1 VIFGRQAATPP
12 AAPSNPLFV
21 NTSSSGSISFAGPA
35 PSLGASP
42 TLEVVAADISLDGT
56 ADIVSLN
63 ATGTHQIFV
72 GASNSTFT
80 LHPQQFVSP
89 APTGSAVGDFNGDD
103 RPDLALTGP
112 GGIQVFLNDG
122 LGNLGPGDVT
132 PPTIQLSGEPSV
144 TLTVGASYTDAGATA
159 TDTID
164 GDVTSRIVADNPV
177 DSAVIGTYT
186 VTYRATD
193 RSGNQATPVTR
204 TVTVQA
210 QQASGG
216 GGGGSTEPL
225 LLLLLALS
233 GILGR
238 LLPQST
244 ASRE

>member
-1 VIFGRQAATPP
+1 
-12 AAPSNPLFV
+12 
-21 NTSSSGSISFAGPA
+21 
-35 PSLGASP
+35 
-42 TLEVVAADISLDGT
+42 
-56 ADIVSLN
+56 
-63 ATGTHQIFV
+63 
-72 GASNSTFT
+72 
-80 LHPQQFVSP
+80 
-89 APTGSAVGDFNGDD
+89 
-103 RPDLALTGP
+103 
-112 GGIQVFLNDG
+112 
-122 LGNLGPGDVT
+122 
-132 PPTIQLSGEPSV
+132 
-144 TLTVGASYTDAGATA
+144 
-159 TDTID
+159 
-164 GDVTSRIVADNPV
+164 VADNPV